1 MATKRVTTP
10 PDADRLPL
18 LPSPPRKGDMQT
30 SIYFTIPAV
39 ANTLARHLDAL
50 REDTTT
56 LVAGNGYICPTRNDW
71 QGSPYPN
78 MVVAFNVDT
87 AAVYAAN
94 AYIISEIGKPL
105 DLVLEIGYDDDT
117 YLPEYP
123 DRKDDYMRFGIPE
136 YWRYDHTGGKYYG
149 VALDSYRLAQ
159 DGSYRPIDMCA
170 EPNGVIWGYS
180 EALELSLCW
189 TNRHLRFWDRKL
201 QRYLPT
207 PSEIAEARANAEAA
221 RARQLEEE
229 VRRLRGE

>member
-1 MATKRVTTP
+1 MATKGVTTP
-10 PDADRLPL
+10 PNADRLPP

-71 QGSPYPN
+71 EGSPYPN

-94 AYIISEIGKPL
+94 AYIISEIGKPP
-105 DLVLEIGYDDDT
+105 DFVLEIGYDDDT

-123 DRKDDYMRFGIPE
+123 DRKDGYMHFGIPE
-136 YWRYDHTGGKYYG
+136 YWRYDHTGGGYYG
-149 VALDSYRLAQ
+149 VALDGYHLAP
-159 DGSYRPIDMCA
+159 DGSYRPIDMRT

-180 EALELSLCW
+180 ETLELSLCW
-189 TNRHLRFWDRKL
+189 INRHSRFWDRKL
-201 QRYLPT
+201 QRYLST
-207 PSEIAEARANAEAA
+207 PSEIAESRA
-221 RARQLEEE
+221 QLLEEE
-229 VRRLRGE
+229 LHRLRDE